1 MQLRLQLLKYVLT
14 VLTKSERALANTG
27 NQGVEAAME
36 WYEYDV
42 GILATLHALY
52 FTHTLTMER
61 LIAHENDPGMDEPV
75 TPSAASGRVLLEGTV
90 KDLSSIC
97 ASSKPDLGKSSVFF
111 LSLQHVWSHRK
122 VTNTH
127 RVRRILNKLYH

>member
-75 TPSAASGRVLLEGTV
+75 TPSAASGRVLLEGTIKTSHPYALAQNQTSV
-90 KDLSSIC
+90 KAVYFFYLYS
-97 ASSKPDLGKSSVFF
+97 ARGATGK
-111 LSLQHVWSHRK
+111 
-122 VTNTH
+122 
-127 RVRRILNKLYH
+127 